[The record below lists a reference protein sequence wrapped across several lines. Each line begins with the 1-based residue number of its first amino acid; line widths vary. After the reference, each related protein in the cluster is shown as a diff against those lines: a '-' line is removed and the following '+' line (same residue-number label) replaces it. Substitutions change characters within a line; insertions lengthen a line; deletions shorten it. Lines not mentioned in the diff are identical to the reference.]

1 MSEPIDRFTHIRW
14 LFKNDFEKIRQQR
27 VLICGVGGV
36 GGFALDSLYRV
47 GIGQITIIDKDVFDV
62 TNQNRQI
69 GSERIGESKVLV
81 LQDLYKG
88 IQALNLHIDE
98 AFLNSFNFRD
108 YDYILDC
115 MDDLPIKTS
124 LAIKCQN
131 FAYGKFISSM
141 GSAKRLNPKHIKVGS
156 VWESYGDKFGRK
168 FRDFLKKRRFKG
180 DFKVVFSP
188 EVPHCIELGSFN
200 AVTASFGLQIASE
213 VVQDII
219 NNERKWN
226 ERLRRRIGR
235 F

>member
-1 MSEPIDRFTHIRW
+1 MPKLRLREIY
-14 LFKNDFEKIRQQR
+14 Q
-27 VLICGVGGV
+27 
-36 GGFALDSLYRV
+36 LY
-47 GIGQITIIDKDVFDV
+47 
-62 TNQNRQI
+62 
-69 GSERIGESKVLV
+69 GEC
-81 LQDLYKG
+81 
-88 IQALNLHIDE
+88 E
-98 AFLNSFNFRD
+98 
-108 YDYILDC
+108 
-115 MDDLPIKTS
+115 
-124 LAIKCQN
+124 
-131 FAYGKFISSM
+131 
-141 GSAKRLNPKHIKVGS
+141 RLNPKHIQVGS

>member
-1 MSEPIDRFTHIRW
+1 MSEPIDRFTRIRW
-14 LFKNDFEKIRQQR
+14 LFKNDFEKIRRQR

-36 GGFALDSLYRV
+36 GGFALDALYRV
-47 GIGQITIIDKDVFDV
+47 GIGQITIIDKDAFDI

-88 IQALNLHIDE
+88 VQALNLHIDE

-141 GSAKRLNPKHIKVGS
+141 GSAKRLNPKHIQVGS

-168 FRDFLKKRRFKG
+168 FRDFLKKHRFKG

-219 NNERKWN
+219 K
-226 ERLRRRIGR
+226 
-235 F
+235 